1 MDLACALIAHIS
13 FVFYLLKKNRKFD
26 RKNKKKQTKTLSK
39 FRISGFATGIA
50 SKRDFLTSSNT
61 VACVKSKM

>member
-1 MDLACALIAHIS
+1 MGLACALIAHIS

-26 RKNKKKQTKTLSK
+26 RKKKTKTLSK